1 VTEFITN
8 TQAEERAENRVAEYE
23 QCFGEVQE
31 PPIPIERM
39 LDYVY
44 DLKVLWEP
52 ISTEAGLSPLAG
64 IRPRDRLVVV
74 NEKRREVFDRNP
86 GLLQFTYGHEVGHW
100 DLHVDHASLAHHSF
114 EGFESGGAFQH
125 HRTPSGIVEVLV
137 SRLHGMGLSTAEIL
151 GAVAEVTRGMDNFF
165 EARQVNRYA
174 AALLMP
180 RSLVLRVIDGLDLTA
195 WRTLYELRDR
205 FEVTISVLT
214 IRLQSLGL
222 IHIAE
227 DRTIHRS
234 RAEYMGQMRL
244 L

>member
-1 VTEFITN
+1 MTKFITN
-8 TQAEERAENRVAEYE
+8 TQAEERAEERIAEYE
-23 QCFGEVQE
+23 HIFGEIQE

-39 LDYVY
+39 LDHVF
-44 DLKVLWEP
+44 DLNVLWAP

-64 IRPRDRLVVV
+64 ICPRDRLIVV
-74 NEKRREVFDRNP
+74 NENRREVFERNP
-86 GLLQFTYGHEVGHW
+86 GLLHFTYGHEVGHW
-100 DLHVDHASLAHHSF
+100 DLHVDHASLAHNSF
-114 EGFESGGAFQH
+114 EGFEAGGAFQN
-125 HRTPSGIVEVLV
+125 HRMPSGIVEVLV
-137 SRLHGMGLSTAEIL
+137 SRLHNIGLSAAEIHE
-151 GAVAEVTRGMDNFF
+151 AVAEVTRGMDNFF
-165 EARQVNRYA
+165 EARQVNCYA

-180 RSLVLRVIDGLDLTA
+180 RSLVLRVVDGLDLTV
-195 WRTLYELRDR
+195 WRTLYELRAR
-205 FEVTISVLT
+205 FEVTISALT